1 MESFEK
7 PVFSQ
12 VDTMIRDIT
21 AILEEWPF
29 EPGQISAR
37 MIQAEDGEP
46 RIQIR
51 LDLGLLQMH
60 TEGRPDGQEPN
71 GFRSLLDYFEAMEE
85 AGRREDFL
93 SEEEDG
99 GEHGEFGSRGRR
111 GGRSGGGPGGYR
123 GMSGR
128 DQGYGEGGGYQSDE
142 GSSEE
147 GKRGKKR
154 GSSGAFGEKEDMD
167 EGSSAEDEGP
177 LGGESETSGM
187 SDGLG
192 GGSLGGGGGGGG
204 GADGDRGDGGEGGSE
219 SGELKLG
226 PEESRA
232 LREELAQYNQR
243 ALAMLAMEHFDCVV
257 RDCSRNLRAMDLCK
271 RASENAED
279 QTMLEQYRPYILMMR
294 YRALASQALKDNEP
308 KAALIGLDEG
318 LSSLKAC
325 YAELGKAG
333 AYEQST
339 EVQMLKS
346 MRDQL
351 VPKLPLSQRAELK
364 QRLAEAVAAENY
376 ELAAIL
382 RDELKQLKD

>member
-1 MESFEK
+1 
-7 PVFSQ
+7 
-12 VDTMIRDIT
+12 MIRDIT
-21 AILEEWPF
+21 AILDDWPF

-60 TEGRPDGQEPN
+60 TEGRPDGEEPN
-71 GFRSLLDYFEAMEE
+71 GFRSLLDYFEAMED
-85 AGRREDFL
+85 AGRREDLL
-93 SEEEDG
+93 SEEEEG
-99 GEHGEFGSRGRR
+99 GEHGDFESRGRR
-111 GGRSGGGPGGYR
+111 RGGGMGGGYR

-128 DQGYGEGGGYQSDE
+128 GRGMGEGDVGDE
-142 GSSEE
+142 GAGE

-154 GSSGAFGEKEDMD
+154 GSSGGFGESDESDEAGG
-167 EGSSAEDEGP
+167 EGSGIDGVGP
-177 LGGESETSGM
+177 LSGEGESGSG
-187 SDGLG
+187 GFG
-192 GGSLGGGGGGGG
+192 GGMGGSE
-204 GADGDRGDGGEGGSE
+204 GADGHAM
-219 SGELKLG
+219 GELRLG
-226 PEESRA
+226 PEEARA
-232 LREELAQYNQR
+232 VREELAQYNQR
-243 ALAMLAMEHFDCVV
+243 ALAMLALEHFDCVV

-271 RASENAED
+271 RACQAVED

-318 LSSLKAC
+318 LASLKAC
-325 YAELGKAG
+325 YAEIGKAG
-333 AYEQST
+333 GYEQST

-382 RDELKQLKD
+382 RDELKQLKE

>member
-1 MESFEK
+1 
-7 PVFSQ
+7 
-12 VDTMIRDIT
+12 MIRDIT
-21 AILEEWPF
+21 AILDDWPF

-51 LDLGLLQMH
+51 LDLGLLQMY
-60 TEGRPDGQEPN
+60 TEGRPDGEEPN
-71 GFRSLLDYFEAMEE
+71 GFRSLLDYFEAMED
-85 AGRREDFL
+85 AGRREDLL
-93 SEEEDG
+93 SEEEEG
-99 GEHGEFGSRGRR
+99 GEHGDFENRGRKR
-111 GGRSGGGPGGYR
+111 GWGGGFR

-128 DQGYGEGGGYQSDE
+128 GRGMGEGDQGDE
-142 GSSEE
+142 GSDE

-154 GSSGAFGEKEDMD
+154 GRSGGFGESDDDGDEVGGEDSGID
-167 EGSSAEDEGP
+167 GGGP
-177 LGGESETSGM
+177 LGGEGDDMSG
-187 SDGLG
+187 GLG
-192 GGSLGGGGGGGG
+192 GAGGMGH
-204 GADGDRGDGGEGGSE
+204 DGGDGIGGTDGHAM
-219 SGELKLG
+219 GELRLG
-226 PEESRA
+226 TEEARA
-232 LREELAQYNQR
+232 VREELAQYNQR
-243 ALAMLAMEHFDCVV
+243 ALAMLALEHFDCVV

-271 RASENAED
+271 RACESVED

-318 LSSLKAC
+318 LLSLKTC
-325 YAELGKAG
+325 YAEIGKAG
-333 AYEQST
+333 GYEQST

-364 QRLAEAVAAENY
+364 QRLAGAVAAENY

-382 RDELKQLKD
+382 RDELKQLKE